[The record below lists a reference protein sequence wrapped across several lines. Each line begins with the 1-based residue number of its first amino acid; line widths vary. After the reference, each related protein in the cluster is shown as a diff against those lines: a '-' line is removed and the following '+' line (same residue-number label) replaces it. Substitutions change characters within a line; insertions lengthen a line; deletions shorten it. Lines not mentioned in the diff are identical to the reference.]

1 MSHDHEHQEFERDWW
16 GDCLNTAGEESKQLS
31 YASRMRLEFVP
42 YLDKCWSI
50 DAQGKQIIDIGGGP
64 VSLLLKTH
72 NRGSNCMVVDPCEYP
87 EWVRDRYHVGGI
99 RDFQVPGEELQRVI
113 GGEETYDEVWIYN
126 CLQHTEDPKKIIENA
141 RKAAPVLRIFEWVNT
156 GTSLGHPH
164 DLKPELL
171 NEWIGGYGT
180 TEYINETHNGR
191 DFAVGECYYG
201 VFLTEAAIPKDFV
214 PLREREGLL

>member
-16 GDCLNTAGEESKQLS
+16 GDCLNTAGEEAKQLS
-31 YASRMRLEFVP
+31 YARRMRLEFVP

-72 NRGSNCMVVDPCEYP
+72 NRHERCVVVDPCEYP
-87 EWVRDRYHVGGI
+87 DWVSARYAEGNI
-99 RDFQVPGEELQRVI
+99 FMSRETGEGLKAS
-113 GGEETYDEVWIYN
+113 GYDEVWIYN

-180 TEYINETHNGR
+180 TEYINETNNGR
-191 DFAVGECYYG
+191 DYAVGECYYG
-201 VFLTEAAIPKDFV
+201 VF
-214 PLREREGLL
+214 G